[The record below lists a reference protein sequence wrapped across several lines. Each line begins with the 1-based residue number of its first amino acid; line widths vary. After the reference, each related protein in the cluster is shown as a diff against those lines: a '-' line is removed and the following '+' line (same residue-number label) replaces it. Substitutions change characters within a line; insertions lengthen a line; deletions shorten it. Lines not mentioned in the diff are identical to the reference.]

1 MFLAAFVIGLREG
14 LEAAL
19 IVGIL
24 VAYLRKQ
31 GRPDVLTKL
40 WWGVGIAI
48 AGAVSLGALFTFGAY
63 GLTFQAQEIIG
74 GLMSLLA
81 VGMIT
86 WMVFWMLKV
95 GGRMK
100 AELEEGA
107 AHALAVGSGWSI
119 FWLGLVSVGRE
130 GIETTLLLWGWAL
143 QPLALL
149 GALAGI
155 AVAIVIGY
163 LMYRGMVRV
172 NLGSFFSWMGLLL
185 VVMAAGILAYGISD
199 LQEAA
204 FLPGPFSG
212 HPITPTDIR
221 TGDVLVGPTD
231 GPFWM
236 ASFPFGWAFDVSD
249 SIDPTGFAGA
259 LLKGIVGF
267 TPLMS
272 WLQVTAWAI
281 YLAIVMPRFAAS
293 ALRSRAARKAAMAA
307 RAAAK
312 ASAASSVDVAPS
324 AARVA
329 TTDTSAAVNTS
340 VPTVA
345 PGVAPVPTPAAHP
358 S

>member
-1 MFLAAFVIGLREG
+1 MFFAAFLIGLREG

-31 GRPDVLTKL
+31 GRPDVLAKL
-40 WWGVGIAI
+40 WWGIGIAVMI
-48 AGAVSLGALFTFGAY
+48 SVGLGALFTFGTY
-63 GLTFQAQEIIG
+63 TLSFQAQELIG
-74 GLMSLLA
+74 GAMSLLA

-107 AHALAVGSGWSI
+107 AAALAVGSGWSI

-143 QPLALL
+143 QPAALL

-155 AVAIVIGY
+155 ATAIGVGY

-172 NLGSFFSWMGLLL
+172 NLGVFFAWMGAFL
-185 VVMAAGILAYGISD
+185 VVVAAGILAYGIGD

-212 HPITPTDIR
+212 HPITPTDMR
-221 TGDVLVGPTD
+221 TGDVLTGPTD

-236 ASFPFGWAFDVSD
+236 ASFPFGWAFDVTG
-249 SIDPTGFAGA
+249 SIDPSGFAGA
-259 LLKGIVGF
+259 LLKGIIGF

-272 WLQVTAWAI
+272 WLQVTAWAV
-281 YLAIVMPRFAAS
+281 YLGVVLPRF
-293 ALRSRAARKAAMAA
+293 LLGVRRSRAQRKAA
-307 RAAAK
+307 AAAK
-312 ASAASSVDVAPS
+312 AKAAVPTTSTTTPAAQPDAVASEP
-324 AARVA
+324 AVA
-329 TTDTSAAVNTS
+329 TT
-340 VPTVA
+340 
-345 PGVAPVPTPAAHP
+345 
-358 S
+358 

>member
-1 MFLAAFVIGLREG
+1 MFLAAFLIGLREG

-31 GRPDVLTKL
+31 GRPDVLAKL
-40 WWGVGIAI
+40 WWGVGLAV
-48 AGAVSLGALFTFGAY
+48 AGSLALGALFTFGTY
-63 GLTFQAQEIIG
+63 RLSFQAQEIIG
-74 GLMSLLA
+74 GTMSLIA

-107 AHALAVGSGWSI
+107 AQALAVGSGWSI
-119 FWLGLVSVGRE
+119 FWLGLISVGRE
-130 GIETTLLLWGWAL
+130 GLETTLLLWGWAL
-143 QPLALL
+143 QPTALL

-155 AVAIVIGY
+155 AVAIVVGY

-172 NLGSFFSWMGLLL
+172 NLGVFFAWMGIFL
-185 VVMAAGILAYGISD
+185 VVVAAGILAYGIHD
-199 LQEAA
+199 LQEAGI
-204 FLPGPFSG
+204 LPGPFSG
-212 HPITPTDIR
+212 HPITPTDMR

-236 ASFPFGWAFDVSD
+236 ASFPFGWAFDLTG
-249 SIDPTGFAGA
+249 SIDPSGFAGA

-267 TPLMS
+267 TPMMS

-281 YLAIVMPRFAAS
+281 YLAAVLPRFAAGVR
-293 ALRSRAARKAAMAA
+293 RSRAAQKAAVAA
-307 RAAAK
+307 RAAAR
-312 ASAASSVDVAPS
+312 AADAERPIDSSGDGGQAELGHSSAQDDAAAS
-324 AARVA
+324 
-329 TTDTSAAVNTS
+329 
-340 VPTVA
+340 
-345 PGVAPVPTPAAHP
+345 PAANQSLIHH
-358 S
+358 